1 MTAIIYNGLVVYG
14 PALAM
19 NQVAGLDL
27 NVAILLVGSVCIFYT
42 VIGGMKAVVWTD
54 VWQTMWMISGFIAIL
69 SVTCVDFEGFWEVVT
84 IARSGNRFPQQ
95 FEEGFKFLS
104 LLRNDPKS
112 YLKTNKA

>member
-27 NVAILLVGSVCIFYT
+27 NVAILLVGAVCIFYT